1 MTSTACDDGVVTP
14 ESDIVTARGLVVPAA
29 ALHWSFARSGGAG
42 GQNVN
47 KVATRATLRVRRDDV
62 AGRSIQRERLEAAL
76 PETITVSSQTARSQ
90 WRNRQLCQER
100 LIEILDRAVA
110 PPPRER
116 RATKPSK
123 GAVERRLTSKKKA
136 SQRKSERRRVTDE

>member
-1 MTSTACDDGVVTP
+1 MRSTACDDDVVTP
-14 ESDIVTARGLVVPAA
+14 EGDLVTTRGLVVPAA

-47 KVATRATLRVRRDDV
+47 KVATRATLRVQRDDI
-62 AGRSIQRERLEAAL
+62 AGRAIQLERLVASL
-76 PETITVSSQTARSQ
+76 PDTITVSSQTARSQ

-100 LIEILDRAVA
+100 LIELLDRAAA

-116 RATKPSK
+116 RATRPTK

-136 SQRKSERRRVTDE
+136 SQRKSERRRVSDD

>member
-1 MTSTACDDGVVTP
+1 MTP
-14 ESDIVTARGLVVPAA
+14 ESDIVTTRGLVVPAA
-29 ALHWSFARSGGAG
+29 ALQWSFARSGGAG

-62 AGRSIQRERLEAAL
+62 AGRSIQRERLAAAL